1 MSEDHGRLLLLGS
14 VARPEDGWDVEAVF
28 RRSAGTLGEYVSMLP
43 DGELGDRSQWITYL
57 ARHTYSRHPDLL
69 TLSRHTFEDWKPSG
83 YNDQWRLAVRD
94 GVDTVSF
101 DKLGYADEAKRSYEV
116 FCRLRD
122 EGVIGRHVRFLVA
135 YPLTESATRAFV
147 NSGRDFEILW
157 HAYRDAAARDIE
169 DLTAAI
175 PHEDLAVQWDIAR
188 ETAAIEG
195 VEFNFAES
203 ELTELPTDPLERYC
217 RALAELAPA
226 IAPDVWLGLHVCY
239 GSLEHKEGQSSDSAH
254 HTPMRDM
261 NVAVDMLTQG
271 ARACGRSVEFVHM
284 PVQFSEGLRDDFY
297 APLERLDVGSARVYL
312 GLIDAI
318 DGVQGALDRVAVAR
332 RHLPS
337 FGLATACGWGRR
349 PLSQKVQDL
358 LDLERS
364 VADALAINDQDQ
376 ATIGAT

>member
-1 MSEDHGRLLLLGS
+1 MTEDHGTLLLLGS
-14 VARPEDGWDVEAVF
+14 VARPEDGWDVEQVF
-28 RRSAGTLGEYVSMLP
+28 RQSARTLGEYVSMLP

-69 TLSRHTFEDWKPSG
+69 TLSRHTFEDWKPRH
-83 YNDQWRLAVRD
+83 YNDQWRLAVRE

-122 EGVIGRHVRFLVA
+122 EGVIGPHVRFLVA
-135 YPLTESATRAFV
+135 YPLIESATRAFV
-147 NSGRDFEILW
+147 NSGHDFEILW

-169 DLTAAI
+169 DLTSAV
-175 PHEDLAVQWDIAR
+175 PHEDLALQWDIAR

-203 ELTELPTDPLERYC
+203 ELAELPSDPLERYC
-217 RALAELAPA
+217 RALAELSPA

-239 GSLEHKEGQSSDSAH
+239 GSLEHKEGQSADSAH

-261 NVAVDMLTQG
+261 NVAVDMLNHG
-271 ARACGRSVEFVHM
+271 ARACGRAVEFVHM
-284 PVQFSEGLRDDFY
+284 PVQFSEGLREDFY

-318 DGVQGALDRVAVAR
+318 DGVQGALDRAAVAR

-364 VADALAINDQDQ
+364 VADAMATSDPDQ
-376 ATIGAT
+376 ATIGAR